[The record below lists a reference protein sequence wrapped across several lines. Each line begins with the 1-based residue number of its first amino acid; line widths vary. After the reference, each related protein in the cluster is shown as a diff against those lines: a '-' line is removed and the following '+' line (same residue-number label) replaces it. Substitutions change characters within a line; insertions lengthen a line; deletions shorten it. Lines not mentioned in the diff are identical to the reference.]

1 MDKLVGIDMHE
12 SQNEMCAKCGMKKK
26 EGCCKDESK
35 QIKVADDQK
44 PVSKFV
50 FNALAGQQADRVYLV
65 QYSTFFVFKDLYLQ
79 PVKNGPPNGC
89 VDRYIYLQVFR
100 I

>member
-35 QIKVADDQK
+35 QIRVADDQK
-44 PVSKFV
+44 PASKFV
-50 FNALAGQQADRVYLV
+50 FNVLAGEHGDRVYLI
-65 QYSTFFVFKDLYLQ
+65 QYSTFFILTDLYVEPLTD
-79 PVKNGPPNGC
+79 GPPNGGIG
-89 VDRYIYLQVFR
+89 RYIFLRVFR